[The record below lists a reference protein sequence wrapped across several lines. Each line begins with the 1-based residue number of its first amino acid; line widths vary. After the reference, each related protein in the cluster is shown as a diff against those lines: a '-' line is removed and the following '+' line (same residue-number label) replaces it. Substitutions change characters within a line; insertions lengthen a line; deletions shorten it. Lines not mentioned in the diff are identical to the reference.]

1 MKAPPPRR
9 QERAAIMTD
18 FIQPGAGIGIIGGGP
33 LAYSMANA
41 AKAMGMNTIVLAP
54 SESDPALALADI
66 PLIGHATDA
75 AALARLAEVATVV
88 TFANENVDGDAL
100 AQLTTKR
107 QLPSGVDILA
117 VTQDR
122 YLEMVFLDDLN
133 VNILPYAQVVGPS
146 DLTKAIESVGLPAIL
161 KPIQKDMGA
170 DQQLRLTSQADVQRA
185 QQLLQQRP
193 YILEAWLDRPTEYA
207 VTVVKSGDE
216 VRVMPV
222 VQTVF
227 ARHQLQAAFVPATGG
242 QAVHHEITRVAKLIA
257 AHLDYT
263 GAFGIELFM
272 TANQSLYVKRIY
284 PAPQLTNHVLASTTG
299 FSPVAL
305 HLRALLGWP
314 LPALSLLRPG
324 VMIPLRAEDAG
335 AAMTQVRIKPDWQFE
350 FYPSG
355 SDLIGM
361 MTIYKPL
368 VEAAQLLNATD
379 HFHLNLSEE
388 D

>member
-1 MKAPPPRR
+1 
-9 QERAAIMTD
+9 MTD

-33 LAYSMANA
+33 LGYSMAAA
-41 AKAMGMNTIVLAP
+41 AKAMGMNTIILAP
-54 SESDPALALADI
+54 SESDIALSLADI
-66 PLIGHATDA
+66 PLGGKATDP
-75 AALARLAEVATVV
+75 AALSRLAEVATVV
-88 TFANENVDGDAL
+88 TFANENVDGNAL
-100 AQLTTKR
+100 QQLTTKH
-107 QLPSGVDILA
+107 QLPSGVDILS

-146 DLTKAIESVGLPAIL
+146 DIAKAIESVGLPAIL

-170 DQQLRLTSQADVQRA
+170 DQQLRLTSPDDVVHA

-193 YILEAWLDRPTEYA
+193 YILEAWLDHPTEYA
-207 VTVVKSGDE
+207 VTVVKNGDDIK
-216 VRVMPV
+216 VMPV

-227 ARHQLQAAFVPATGG
+227 AHHQLKAAFVPATGG
-242 QAVHHEITRVAKLIA
+242 DAVHQEIQRVAKLIA
-257 AHLDYT
+257 KHLNYT

-272 TANQSLYVKRIY
+272 TANQSLYVKRLY

-299 FSPVAL
+299 FSPVAM

-314 LPALSLLRPG
+314 LPKLSLLRPG
-324 VMIPLRAEDAG
+324 VMIPLRAADAA

-355 SDLIGM
+355 DDLIGT

-368 VEAAQLLNATD
+368 IEAAQLLNATD
-379 HFHLNLSEE
+379 HFHLNLTEE